1 MNIHGSF
8 MARKKCLILCYRE
21 VTKRRIVT
29 AIVKN
34 MQILLGTIYIDSRWN
49 GRTRIAILV
58 PVIYVEIKA
67 YYLGPVILAIK

>member
-8 MARKKCLILCYRE
+8 MARKCLILCYLE

-58 PVIYVEIKA
+58 SVIYVEIKA

>member
-8 MARKKCLILCYRE
+8 MARKCLILCYRE

-49 GRTRIAILV
+49 GRTRITILV

>member
-8 MARKKCLILCYRE
+8 MARKCLILCYR

-34 MQILLGTIYIDSRWN
+34 MQILLGTIYIDSR
-49 GRTRIAILV
+49 
-58 PVIYVEIKA
+58 
-67 YYLGPVILAIK
+67 